1 MFHFWGRALM
11 PLYRYRLE
19 GHVADRHSP
28 VVDLP
33 DLGMARRTAKFV
45 ARDLAARE
53 ILSGR
58 LKMSQALLIE
68 DEAGVM
74 LDQIPLDS
82 AVNFSR

>member
-1 MFHFWGRALM
+1 
-11 PLYRYRLE
+11 
-19 GHVADRHSP
+19 
-28 VVDLP
+28 
-33 DLGMARRTAKFV
+33 MARRTAKFV

-53 ILSGR
+53 IMSGR

-82 AVNFSR
+82 AVVFSR